1 MSDASKASKLL
12 KFIGTLNQPSEHYKD
27 FMAQDWLAE
36 AHKHSGAVYTVG
48 QLEKGK
54 EGTVHLQF
62 FINLPKPGKRITAM
76 KKVCKY
82 THWEPVKKDN
92 GAADY
97 CMKEDTRVEGPWTF
111 GERPLNMTVSEDNL
125 KRRKLKNEEIIK
137 GNLKDLIDNDDIHIS
152 KLPLLTKAI
161 E

>member
-1 MSDASKASKLL
+1 
-12 KFIGTLNQPSEHYKD
+12 
-27 FMAQDWLAE
+27 MAQDWLAE

-82 THWEPVKKDN
+82 THWEPVGKDN

-97 CMKEDTRVEGPWTF
+97 CMKEDTRVEGPWEF
-111 GERPLNMTVSEDNL
+111 GEKPLHQNVKGEAAQARQEKYQAVMNTELDQLCEEGVIDISQVPML
-125 KRRKLKNEEIIK
+125 KRAKDII
-137 GNLKDLIDNDDIHIS
+137 
-152 KLPLLTKAI
+152 TAI
-161 E
+161 K